1 MSFVSAQS
9 DVARRVVRSVL
20 EMVPRGSLLR
30 LEYEPKDGLRPEM
43 VKAAQALGA
52 DPRTYIV
59 EMTSFGES
67 KNGEPLLRGRALN
80 RGNGFKT
87 FALFSGKLTGI
98 EVLRRGPAAV

>member
-9 DVARRVVRSVL
+9 DAARRVVRSVL
-20 EMVPRGSLLR
+20 AMVPRGSLLL
-30 LEYEPKDGLRPEM
+30 LEYEPKAGLRPE
-43 VKAAQALGA
+43 VVTASQALGA

-67 KNGEPLLRGRALN
+67 KKGEPLIRGRALN
-80 RGNGFKT
+80 RGSSFKT

-98 EVLRRGPAAV
+98 QVLRRGPAAV

>member
-9 DVARRVVRSVL
+9 IAARLLVKSVL
-20 EMVPRGSLLR
+20 EMIPRGSLLR
-30 LEYEPKDGLRPEM
+30 LEYEPKDGVRPE
-43 VKAAQALGA
+43 VAAGARALGA

-67 KNGEPLLRGRALN
+67 KRGEPILRGRALN

-87 FALFSGKLTGI
+87 FALFSGTLTDI
-98 EVLRRGPAAV
+98 QVLRRGPAAV